1 MPSIEYSGLKVSGG
15 KVFAIFT
22 LLGALGGAA
31 WTGFTFYQDYLDMK
45 EKITLYTEPDLS
57 QYDEGMAVLK
67 SEIDMILQEITII
80 SDVAR
85 DMRSDMKADLRQMNG
100 DIRHITEIV
109 NDVEDRQKE
118 DNRQLLD
125 EIKLLEES
133 LDLKINKALN
143 NPLNSMSAKS
153 KQEVIMCD
161 CKTDED
167 CVCRLRQR

>member
-1 MPSIEYSGLKVSGG
+1 MPSIEYSGMKVTGG

-67 SEIDMILQEITII
+67 SEIDMILEEITLVA
-80 SDVAR
+80 DVAK
-85 DMRSDMKADLRQMNG
+85 DLKNDMKADLRQMNG

-118 DNRQLLD
+118 DNRELLD
-125 EIKLLEES
+125 ELKLMEQN

-143 NPLNSMSAKS
+143 NPLSGMSAKG
-153 KQEVIMCD
+153 Q
-161 CKTDED
+161 
-167 CVCRLRQR
+167 

>member
-1 MPSIEYSGLKVSGG
+1 MPSIEYSGLKVTGG

-31 WTGFTFYQDYLDMK
+31 WTGFTFYQDYLDMR

-85 DMRSDMKADLRQMNG
+85 DMRSDMKADLRQQAE
-100 DIRHITEIV
+100 DIRHITEVV

-118 DNRQLLD
+118 DNRELIN
-125 EIKLLEES
+125 EMKLLEES
-133 LDLKINKALN
+133 LDLKIDKALN
-143 NPLNSMSAKS
+143 NPLSGMSAKS
-153 KQEVIMCD
+153 K
-161 CKTDED
+161 
-167 CVCRLRQR
+167 

>member
-1 MPSIEYSGLKVSGG
+1 MPSIEYSGMKITGG
-15 KVFAIFT
+15 KMFAIFT

-45 EKITLYTEPDLS
+45 EKITLYTEPYLS

-85 DMRSDMKADLRQMNG
+85 DMRSDMKADLRQQAG

-118 DNRQLLD
+118 DNRELLD
-125 EIKLLEES
+125 EMKLLEDS
-133 LDLKINKALN
+133 LDLKIDKALN
-143 NPLNSMSAKS
+143 NPLSGLTS
-153 KQEVIMCD
+153 K
-161 CKTDED
+161 K
-167 CVCRLRQR
+167 

>member
-1 MPSIEYSGLKVSGG
+1 MPSIEYSGMKITGG

-45 EKITLYTEPDLS
+45 EKITMYTEPDLS
-57 QYDEGMAVLK
+57 RYDEGMAVLK
-67 SEIDMILQEITII
+67 SEIDMILDEITLV
-80 SDVAR
+80 SDVAK
-85 DMRSDMKADLRQMNG
+85 DLKNDMKADLRQMNG

-118 DNRQLLD
+118 DNRELLD
-125 EIKLLEES
+125 ELKVMEQN

-143 NPLNSMSAKS
+143 NPLSGMSAKG
-153 KQEVIMCD
+153 Q
-161 CKTDED
+161 
-167 CVCRLRQR
+167 

>member
-1 MPSIEYSGLKVSGG
+1 MPSIEYSGMKITGG

-57 QYDEGMAVLK
+57 QYDEGIAVLK
-67 SEIDMILQEITII
+67 SEIDIILQEITII

-85 DMRSDMKADLRQMNG
+85 DMRSDMKADLRQQAG
-100 DIRHITEIV
+100 DVRHITEIV

-118 DNRQLLD
+118 DNRELLN
-125 EIKLLEES
+125 EMKLLEES

-143 NPLNSMSAKS
+143 NPLSGMSAKT
-153 KQEVIMCD
+153 K
-161 CKTDED
+161 
-167 CVCRLRQR
+167 